1 MYTSTSAIIQDN
13 NSIFAYQIY
22 FNLQNRYLNFFYL
35 FHSNIFYLLPSKY
48 TCTLGTSLTRKFST
62 KFEKRI
68 SSSINLKNV
77 SSSTIF
83 RRSWWGEE
91 KNLVTTPIT
100 CIVIGIRRLTINLV
114 FASVV
119 DSMHIAWGS
128 IFHHFSSLPSFSF
141 PFLLFV
147 TVFHTRTIYTY
158 IYSPRTPVIK
168 PLSRTKRVTMERW
181 LLEILFV
188 L

>member
-1 MYTSTSAIIQDN
+1 MYTSTSAIIQACN

-22 FNLQNRYLNFFYL
+22 FNLQNRYLNFFIYFIQTFSTF
-35 FHSNIFYLLPSKY
+35 FHPN

-158 IYSPRTPVIK
+158 I
-168 PLSRTKRVTMERW
+168 
-181 LLEILFV
+181 
-188 L
+188 

>member
-1 MYTSTSAIIQDN
+1 MDCTFFFLYQNNYSLSCHLIKCIHRPVLLYKRAITQFLHI
-13 NSIFAYQIY
+13 S
-22 FNLQNRYLNFFYL
+22 NLFQPSESLFKFFYL

-158 IYSPRTPVIK
+158 I
-168 PLSRTKRVTMERW
+168 
-181 LLEILFV
+181 
-188 L
+188 

>member
-1 MYTSTSAIIQDN
+1 MYTSTSAIIQACN

-22 FNLQNRYLNFFYL
+22 FNLQNRYLSISFKHF
-35 FHSNIFYLLPSKY
+35 LPSSIQIY
-48 TCTLGTSLTRKFST
+48 VYLGTSLTRKFST

-114 FASVV
+114 FASIV

-158 IYSPRTPVIK
+158 I
-168 PLSRTKRVTMERW
+168 
-181 LLEILFV
+181 
-188 L
+188 